1 MYIQNKI
8 GNQNMPFDSTKT
20 QDRAELINTV
30 SKIVNQLDDAATRSD
45 DAAADKSNA
54 CDDILQAFKSALS
67 DHDIPPF
74 YFWNDI
80 CDANGYAHTRLD
92 PATGKTSKVE
102 GEKPH
107 NTLKNVASQIKKYYE
122 NNRNLGIA
130 TYTELRK
137 ANAPAQKT
145 SWDKAIDALSKLD
158 KEELELIRKG
168 LNENAEKENGES

>member
-1 MYIQNKI
+1 
-8 GNQNMPFDSTKT
+8 MPFDSTKT
-20 QDRAELINTV
+20 QDRAELISTV

-45 DAAADKSNA
+45 DAAADKSTA
-54 CDDILQAFKSALS
+54 CDEILQAFKSALS

-92 PATGKTSKVE
+92 PATGKTSKVG

-122 NNRNLGIA
+122 NNRNLEIGS
-130 TYTELRK
+130 YTELRK
-137 ANAPAQKT
+137 ENEPAPASDFEKAMKMT
-145 SWDKAIDALSKLD
+145 DKLSP
-158 KEELELIRKG
+158 EELTQVIIMRAVTKLS
-168 LNENAEKENGES
+168 AEQIEEILEALNGEA